1 MHKQLKYG
9 GCRKYCK
16 KSKGWS
22 KLRRKKMTL
31 AGVEVGVVIIS
42 EVFMEQS
49 LNGILGF

>member
-1 MHKQLKYG
+1 MDVESTVRKAQG
-9 GCRKYCK
+9 GV
-16 KSKGWS
+16 S
-22 KLRRKKMTL
+22 LEEKKMTL

>member
-1 MHKQLKYG
+1 MDVESTV
-9 GCRKYCK
+9 RKAK
-16 KSKGWS
+16 VGVN
-22 KLRRKKMTL
+22 LEEKKMTL